1 MSSAKSAK
9 PVNSTFYP
17 NTRAVDFAVSSNKK
31 PMLQLQFETGGR
43 RIDFTLGSH
52 LIHGSLVILFETNS
66 QQAPIPDS
74 AMYAV
79 VEEFDLRQATHRN
92 VVGVS
97 FLDPDDLGRFSIS
110 KKQHGVKRVEFMF
123 LQLFLYAV
131 EVMTKNKLQHAPST
145 KRL

>member
-1 MSSAKSAK
+1 
-9 PVNSTFYP
+9 
-17 NTRAVDFAVSSNKK
+17 
-31 PMLQLQFETGGR
+31 
-43 RIDFTLGSH
+43 
-52 LIHGSLVILFETNS
+52 
-66 QQAPIPDS
+66 
-74 AMYAV
+74 MYAV